1 MRSDLGERAKR
12 ARVALDRDHFACALK
27 HERARKAA
35 GAGSDLD
42 DDDARERP
50 RGAGDFAGQVEV
62 EQEVLAERLARVEP
76 VRRDHVAQAGQ
87 SVRGED
93 HRVNR
98 SASFTAAMRLA
109 GLARPF
115 PAISKAVPWS
125 GEVRTNGRPSVTLT
139 PSSKASV
146 LTGMRAWS

>member
-1 MRSDLGERAKR
+1 MRADIGERRER
-12 ARVALDRDHFACALK
+12 AQVALDRDHLLCALREK
-27 HERARKAA
+27 RARKAA
-35 GAGSDLD
+35 GAGADLD
-42 DDDARERP
+42 DGDARKRP

-62 EQEVLAERLARVEP
+62 EQEVLAERLARVEA
-76 VRRDHVAQAGQ
+76 VRRDHVAQARQ
-87 SVRGED
+87 SVGGEA

-98 SASFTAAMRLA
+98 SASLIAAMRLA

-115 PAISKAVPWS
+115 PAMSKAVPWS

-146 LTGMRAWS
+146 LTGMRPWS